1 MIFPRKYDI
10 ALDRETL
17 RNYISFGGKAAVWT
31 REPNGSAQNQV
42 HEMKSGPWNEKVCS
56 TSIIRV

>member
-10 ALDRETL
+10 VLDQETL
-17 RNYISFGGKAAVWT
+17 RNYISFGGKTAVWT

-42 HEMKSGPWNEKVCS
+42 HEMKSGP
-56 TSIIRV
+56 